1 MINVSNNSHPTHAHL
16 TIQRTGIH
24 KNWDMRI
31 KTKEILC
38 ARIAERI
45 PEWIAE
51 CVGIIMA
58 LCWIEWV
65 NQIGFFRIPEKP
77 PCPGATREASRRP
90 ASAGGNYPSQGYGGS
105 SPYISI
111 VRNLPIQN
119 DEEPLKVNYQQQP
132 LNKSRTISGI
142 SDTRDATGTPC
153 FLSRAIFDRA
163 SPSPPSTIAPACPIR
178 LSGGADMPAI

>member
-1 MINVSNNSHPTHAHL
+1 
-16 TIQRTGIH
+16 
-24 KNWDMRI
+24 MRI

-38 ARIAERI
+38 ILIAERI
-45 PEWIAE
+45 PERIAE
-51 CVGIIMA
+51 CVRIIMA
-58 LCWIEWV
+58 LHWIEWV

-77 PCPGATREASRRP
+77 PCPSATREASRRP
-90 ASAGGNYPSQGYGGS
+90 ASAGGNYPSQGHGGS
-105 SPYISI
+105 SPQVSI
-111 VRNLPIQN
+111 IRNLPIQN
-119 DEEPLKVNYQQQP
+119 DEELQKVNYQQQP